1 MSALVLAFDTA
12 GDTVAVGLGVRSD
25 NQVTVV
31 GRSDFSARRQANTRL
46 LRTIADLLDQTGQVT
61 SELSEIV
68 VGLGPGS
75 FTGVRIGVATAKGI
89 AQGLGVPLF
98 GVSTLDAIAWRLK
111 DVSGTIGVVADAAR
125 GEVYPALFEIAGGAV
140 TRLSPDRV
148 MRPEAALEMF
158 ATRGSDILLTGD
170 GLVRYAD
177 VFCAPDF
184 LTCAEKHLWTPSG
197 EGLLDAYS
205 AARRTGTPGDG
216 DPAAVLPVYTRL
228 SDAEENERAR
238 AAGADL

>member
-1 MSALVLAFDTA
+1 MRALVLAFDTA
-12 GDTVAVGLGVRSD
+12 GDTIAVGLGIRTGDEVAL
-25 NQVTVV
+25 V
-31 GRSDFSARRQANTRL
+31 GRSDFSARRQANARL
-46 LRTIADLLDQTGQVT
+46 LHTIADLLDQSGRAP

-89 AQGLGVPLF
+89 AQGLGVPLY

-111 DVSGTIGVVADAAR
+111 DATGTVAVVADAAR

-140 TRLSPDRV
+140 TRLTPDTV
-148 MRPEAALEMF
+148 MRPEAAAELF
-158 ATRGSDILLTGD
+158 ADQGRDIVLTGD

-177 VFCAPDF
+177 VLCASERM
-184 LTCAEKHLWTPSG
+184 TCADEHLWAPSG
-197 EGLLDAYS
+197 EGLLAAYL
-205 AARRTGTPGDG
+205 AAQRATMLGDG

-238 AAGADL
+238 AAEAGL